1 MTTNEQVQMRTCPLC
16 EGMRGIEV
24 RVQDGQVLSVR
35 PDRDNVFSRGHMC
48 PKGTTMGALHHDPDR
63 LRGPVIK
70 KNGTWH
76 EVGWEEAL
84 RHCERI
90 AHPVIKQYG
99 SQALAAYTGN
109 MIAKSFDLVRYVRS
123 EEHTS
128 ELQSLMRNSYAVF
141 CLKKKKD
148 SITRT

>member
-16 EGMRGIEV
+16 EGMCGIEV

-70 KNGTWH
+70 KKDRKSVVQGKSVSVRVDLGGRRIIKKKN
-76 EVGWEEAL
+76 
-84 RHCERI
+84 ERI
-90 AHPVIKQYG
+90 
-99 SQALAAYTGN
+99 S
-109 MIAKSFDLVRYVRS
+109 MI
-123 EEHTS
+123 
-128 ELQSLMRNSYAVF
+128 
-141 CLKKKKD
+141 
-148 SITRT
+148 SIMIR

>member
-99 SQALAAYTGN
+99 
-109 MIAKSFDLVRYVRS
+109 RS

-128 ELQSLMRNSYAVF
+128 ELQALMRSSYAVF
-141 CLKKKKD
+141 CLKKKTNTQKN
-148 SITRT
+148 R

>member
-1 MTTNEQVQMRTCPLC
+1 MYRRPPGSTRTDTLFPYTTLFRS
-16 EGMRGIEV
+16 
-24 RVQDGQVLSVR
+24 VQDGQVLSVR

-90 AHPVIKQYG
+90 AHPDRRRV
-99 SQALAAYTGN
+99 
-109 MIAKSFDLVRYVRS
+109 V
-123 EEHTS
+123 
-128 ELQSLMRNSYAVF
+128 
-141 CLKKKKD
+141 
-148 SITRT
+148 

>member
-1 MTTNEQVQMRTCPLC
+1 MSFMVFFYKQKTAYEMRISDWSSDVCSSDISNEQVQMRTCPLC
-16 EGMRGIEV
+16 EGMCGIEV

-35 PDRDNVFSRGHMC
+35 PDRDNVLSRGHMC

-99 SQALAAYTGN
+99 SQA
-109 MIAKSFDLVRYVRS
+109 
-123 EEHTS
+123 
-128 ELQSLMRNSYAVF
+128 
-141 CLKKKKD
+141 
-148 SITRT
+148 

>member
-16 EGMRGIEV
+16 EGMCGIEV
-24 RVQDGQVLSVR
+24 RVQDGQVLRVR

-76 EVGWEEAL
+76 EVGWE
-84 RHCERI
+84 
-90 AHPVIKQYG
+90 
-99 SQALAAYTGN
+99 
-109 MIAKSFDLVRYVRS
+109 RS
-123 EEHTS
+123 EERRVGKECVGTCRYRWSPYH
-128 ELQSLMRNSYAVF
+128 
-141 CLKKKKD
+141 KKTKNRRKNNNN
-148 SITRT
+148 